1 MTYVVGKK
9 PRLALVPSSA
19 TTGVKVSTYIRLD
32 TSLWRTHLAVLG
44 MTICERF
51 RSSVVFRSLLSG
63 VGGL

>member
-9 PRLALVPSSA
+9 PRLALVPCSA

-32 TSLWRTHLAVLG
+32 TSLWRTHLALLG

-51 RSSVVFRSLLSG
+51 RSSVIFRLLLGG